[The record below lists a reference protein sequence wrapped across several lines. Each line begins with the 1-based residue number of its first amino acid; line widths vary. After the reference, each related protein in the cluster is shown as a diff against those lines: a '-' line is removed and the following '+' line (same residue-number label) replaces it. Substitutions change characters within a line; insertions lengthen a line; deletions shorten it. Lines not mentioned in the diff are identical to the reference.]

1 MDSRGALRILAS
13 TLPLQFAFGLNYSWG
28 AVAPYVERDQH
39 WPPLLI
45 GAVFTGV
52 PVGYGTGIAAG
63 GRLADRLPPRRLL
76 WASLALYVFGV
87 GSALSFPSGP
97 SFVVLNSMIG
107 MGLGGGLA
115 LAGTMAAARL
125 ALGRRQGAAGGLATA
140 AFAVAAPVQVPVMS
154 LLAQSLGWLTAMRLM
169 AALMLAIAALPLLFM
184 PALPPPHREGERAH
198 PPALEVALRP
208 RVWTALLFEIGASAA
223 GSYAFVAAATY
234 SQHLLLGA
242 AVATA
247 AITAVAIGNVAG
259 RLGGGALSDA
269 VGVERVMLGVLLVGL
284 LGALALLSGAGPAAI
299 VGGSLAAGASLGG
312 AAGVTSRLS
321 YDAAPDAPNFA
332 FGVIFVGFTIGAI
345 CGSLGGSAIS
355 GRAAWAAVAA
365 LPLAGLLVLAARR
378 RLPRELPV
386 LAGDDED
393 HRQQQRE
400 AG

>member
-1 MDSRGALRILAS
+1 MNGGRALRILAS

-39 WPPLLI
+39 WAPLLV

-76 WASLALYVFGV
+76 WASLGLYVLGV
-87 GSALSFPSGP
+87 GSALSFPSGAT
-97 SFVVLNSMIG
+97 FVVLNSMIG

-115 LAGTMAAARL
+115 LAGTMAGARY

-140 AFAVAAPVQVPVMS
+140 AFAVAAPVQVPAMS
-154 LLAQSLGWLTAMRLM
+154 LLAGAYGWLTAMRLM
-169 AALMLAIAALPLLFM
+169 AALMFAVAALPLLFM
-184 PALPPPHREGERAH
+184 PAVPPPHGEGEAGH
-198 PPALEVALRP
+198 PPVLDVALRP
-208 RVWTALLFEIGASAA
+208 RVWTGLLFEIGASAA

-234 SQHLLLGA
+234 SQQRGLGA
-242 AVATA
+242 VLATA
-247 AITAVAIGNVAG
+247 AITAVAVGNVAG

-269 VGVERVMLGVLLVGL
+269 AGVERVMLAVLGVSLLGSLALFTAAGGAAVV
-284 LGALALLSGAGPAAI
+284 LGALAAGAG
-299 VGGSLAAGASLGG
+299 LGG
-312 AAGVTSRLS
+312 AAGVISRLS

-332 FGVIFVGFTIGAI
+332 FGVIFVGFTIGAV

-355 GRAAWAAVAA
+355 GRSAWAAVAL

-378 RLPRELPV
+378 RLTRGISV
-386 LAGDDED
+386 LAEDDED
-393 HRQQQRE
+393 HGEQQRE